1 MAKELKELDDCRPLE
16 LHEEIRS
23 IDCTQERA
31 HEIRRYAE
39 MVSHEEIFEP
49 DGGLAWS
56 KLAEAVEDLWGDWE
70 HWHTYDRRGF

>member
-1 MAKELKELDDCRPLE
+1 MARELDDCTPLE
-16 LHEEIRS
+16 LHHEIRS

-39 MVSHEEIFEP
+39 MVSDEQIYEA

-56 KLAEAVEDLWGDWE
+56 KLAEAVEDLWGDYE
-70 HWHTYDRRGF
+70 YWHTYDRRGF

>member
-1 MAKELKELDDCRPLE
+1 MAKELDDCTPLE

-56 KLAEAVEDLWGDWE
+56 KSVSYTHLTLPTKRIV
-70 HWHTYDRRGF
+70 